1 MYNSYMANILNVSK
15 NVFKNLEDENFF
27 NYFVNKSYLS
37 IGDIISVI
45 NKPLQDY
52 IIIGPNKTKIYNSKK
67 SKPIIITEKISQ
79 HLKNPIIFY
88 KPISYAINYIEFKGN
103 HVIFEKLFGGEKYDN
118 IKIIFDY
125 KNLKLLK
132 FANRDNAFF
141 LYRIDTILKRD
152 DILIFFIDRLSSRYT
167 IVEKTVYVPKC
178 ELEEYIN
185 NTINTFVMY
194 WNIISCQQIL
204 KGDSYMISIKVNI
217 PEDEIDSFS
226 NKFI

>member
-1 MYNSYMANILNVSK
+1 MANILNVSE
-15 NVFKNLEDENFF
+15 NVFKKLEDENFF
-27 NYFVNKSYLS
+27 NYFVSRSYLS
-37 IGDIISVI
+37 TGDIISI
-45 NKPLQDY
+45 IKKPLHNY
-52 IIIGPNKTKIYNSKK
+52 IIIGLNSKKIYNSKK
-67 SKPIIITEKISQ
+67 SEQIGIKENISK

-88 KPISYAINYIEFKGN
+88 KPISYAINFIEFTGN
-103 HVIFEKLFGGEKYDN
+103 HIIFEKLLGGYKYDN

-132 FANRDNAFF
+132 FANRDDAFF

-167 IVEKTVYVPKC
+167 IVEKTVYVPES

-185 NTINTFVMY
+185 NTVNTFVMY
-194 WNIISCQQIL
+194 WNIISCKQIL

-217 PEDEIDSFS
+217 PEDEIDTF
-226 NKFI
+226 NYKFI

>member
-1 MYNSYMANILNVSK
+1 MANILNVSE
-15 NVFKNLEDENFF
+15 NVFKKLEDENFF
-27 NYFVNKSYLS
+27 NYFVSRSYLS
-37 IGDIISVI
+37 TGDIISI
-45 NKPLQDY
+45 IKKPLHNY
-52 IIIGPNKTKIYNSKK
+52 IIIGLNSKK
-67 SKPIIITEKISQ
+67 VYNSVKSEQIGIKENISK

-88 KPISYAINYIEFKGN
+88 KPISYAINFIEFTGN
-103 HVIFEKLFGGEKYDN
+103 HIIFEKLLGGYKYDN

-194 WNIISCQQIL
+194 WNIISCKQIL

-217 PEDEIDSFS
+217 PEDEIDTFN